1 MSLVEQALK
10 KMQGMRGATPPA
22 PVRPPVAEPAR
33 PPERRSSG
41 AAPARTV
48 HVDRD
53 ALRAAAILPPP
64 QQDRRIAD
72 EYRHMKRPL
81 IAGAFGRGAEQIQN
95 GHVVMLASALPG
107 DGKTFTS
114 INLALSIAL
123 EKDLRAVLI
132 DADVAKPHIS
142 RIFGVDKE
150 PGLLDVLRDDTLDL
164 ESLILPTDIPGLSIL
179 PAGKSTE
186 TATEHFASSRMRA
199 IVDQISALNPGRQM
213 ILFDSPPLL
222 LTSEARAL
230 STVVGQVVLVIRAGI
245 TPQQGVFDAL
255 DLLGAGKPISLVLN
269 QCEEEG
275 STGYA
280 QYYGQ
285 QENKQE

>member
-22 PVRPPVAEPAR
+22 PVRPSMAD
-33 PPERRSSG
+33 
-41 AAPARTV
+41 AAPAPVARTAPAKPGRTV
-48 HVDRD
+48 HIDRE

-72 EYRHMKRPL
+72 EYRHIKRPL
-81 IAGAFGRGAEQIQN
+81 IASAFGRGAEKIPD
-95 GHVVMLASALPG
+95 GHIVMLASALPG

-123 EKDLRAVLI
+123 EKDRKALLI

-150 PGLLDVLRDDTLDL
+150 PGLLDVLRDESLDI
-164 ESLILPTDIPGLSIL
+164 ESLILPTDVPGLSIL
-179 PAGKSTE
+179 PAGQANDL
-186 TATEHFASSRMRA
+186 ATELFASTRMQA
-199 IVDQISALNPGRQM
+199 LVNQISANDPGGRM
-213 ILFDSPPLL
+213 VLFDSPPLL

-230 STVVGQVVLVIRAGI
+230 SAVVGQVVLVVRAGI
-245 TPQQGVFDAL
+245 TPQQAVFDSL

-275 STGYA
+275 AAGYA

-285 QENKQE
+285 QESKPE